1 MADRVEFELVTPDRL
16 LLCDMVEME
25 VVAGPEGQFRGA
37 PRPRPPI
44 STIWPGMIED
54 SMGQTVTRRV
64 FVVSGIAR
72 GDAGARHGSLITIED
87 VGAVCVFLAS
97 HYAGALT
104 GDTI

>member
-64 FVVSGIAR
+64 FVVIRRHRR
-72 GDAGARHGSLITIED
+72 GDAGAQHGSLITIEE
-87 VGAVCVFLAS
+87 VGAACAFWQAITP
-97 HYAGALT
+97 GR
-104 GDTI
+104 

>member
-16 LLCDMVEME
+16 LLEME

-54 SMGQTVTRRV
+54 SVEQTVTRRV
-64 FVVSGIAR
+64 FVVIRRHRR
-72 GDAGARHGSLITIED
+72 GDAGAQHGSLITIEE
-87 VGAVCVFLAS
+87 VGAACAFWQAITP
-97 HYAGALT
+97 GR
-104 GDTI
+104 